1 MEQLIKTAEGI
12 LSSCLA
18 VKEGEE
24 VLIVTDDTRK
34 RIGEALY
41 EAAGNLGC
49 ERLLMVM
56 KERELSGQEPPKA
69 VAAAAEHPLTRI
81 WYGCRQ
87 KEELHRELEWLSM
100 RIFSIMKK
108 ALSATIPLCSIR
120 FRPVLISEI
129 SG

>member
-56 KERELSGQEPPKA
+56 KD
-69 VAAAAEHPLTRI
+69 
-81 WYGCRQ
+81 
-87 KEELHRELEWLSM
+87 
-100 RIFSIMKK
+100 
-108 ALSATIPLCSIR
+108 
-120 FRPVLISEI
+120 
-129 SG
+129 